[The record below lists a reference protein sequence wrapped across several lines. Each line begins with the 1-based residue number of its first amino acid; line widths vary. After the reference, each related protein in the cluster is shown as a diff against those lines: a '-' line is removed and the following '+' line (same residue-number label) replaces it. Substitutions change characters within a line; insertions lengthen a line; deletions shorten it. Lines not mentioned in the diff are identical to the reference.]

1 MPVSIPPTANLT
13 NAERASFFSAI
24 ESSLQVSTQEQFL
37 QWAQTSLQSLFPHE
51 ILICGMGRIEPDNV
65 HIHHLLSN
73 HFPLD
78 YLEKIRRPGGGVLS
92 PTMAAWCR
100 EQKPQL
106 FEPDKAGVETDN
118 DWLEVFRKFDLRNI
132 AAHGMRDLGSGVAT
146 YFSFSRIPGRLTA
159 RHAYLLELLVP
170 HLHVALVRA
179 LPNIRAGQPEAAAA
193 AALLSEREMEILR
206 WLDEGKTNWEI
217 SRIFDTSDNT
227 VKNQVRC
234 ILIKLKVNNRAQAV
248 AKARELGLVR

>member
-1 MPVSIPPTANLT
+1 M
-13 NAERASFFSAI
+13 
-24 ESSLQVSTQEQFL
+24 
-37 QWAQTSLQSLFPHE
+37 
-51 ILICGMGRIEPDNV
+51 
-65 HIHHLLSN
+65 
-73 HFPLD
+73 
-78 YLEKIRRPGGGVLS
+78 
-92 PTMAAWCR
+92 
-100 EQKPQL
+100 
-106 FEPDKAGVETDN
+106 
-118 DWLEVFRKFDLRNI
+118 
-132 AAHGMRDLGSGVAT
+132 
-146 YFSFSRIPGRLTA
+146 
-159 RHAYLLELLVP
+159 P

-193 AALLSEREMEILR
+193 PALLSEREMEILR